1 MLSLCLE
8 KIERRKSARW
18 VPSSFVQMGIV
29 LDFVILWK
37 HSNTLNN
44 LFRLTGN
51 ATGPVL
57 VQEGGSIITKNQ
69 YFAFFCLL
77 QCFASQDGSPNNLQD
92 HLI

>member
-1 MLSLCLE
+1 
-8 KIERRKSARW
+8 
-18 VPSSFVQMGIV
+18 MGIV

-44 LFRLTGN
+44 LFHLTGS

-57 VQEGGSIITKNQ
+57 VKEGGSIITKNR
-69 YFAFFCLL
+69 YFAIFCLL
-77 QCFASQDGSPNNLQD
+77 QCFASQAGRPSNLQD